1 MAGDARTTP
10 KPLLCRLGLHAYV
23 QRHPDDERL
32 RGPDQKV
39 CRRCGKHHDIVN
51 TIVPGGFGPA

>member
-1 MAGDARTTP
+1 MASDARATR

-32 RGPDQKV
+32 RGPDHQV
-39 CRRCGKHHDIVN
+39 CRRCGRHRDTDTTV
-51 TIVPGGFGPA
+51 VPPGVMG